1 MIMKKF
7 ITTILLAT
15 TALLVSANFSDSL
28 KMANEYYAANKI
40 NQAISTYE
48 HIVANGYESTALY
61 FNLGNAYYKNNDLVN
76 ALLNYE
82 RAKKLSPND
91 EDIQFNLDLAN
102 QFVIDKIEPLPRP
115 FFIKWGQ
122 SIVQMMNTDQWATF
136 SLITFIL
143 TLLFA
148 LGYVFLLTPGLKKA
162 SFTIGIVMLL
172 ISGAAFSIA
181 NKQKSI
187 SLHQFHA
194 IIFSPSVTVKA
205 SPNESSVDLFV
216 IHEGLKVEVL
226 KNHNSWLE
234 IKLEDGNRGW
244 VQKDVLKII

>member
-1 MIMKKF
+1 MKKF
-7 ITTILLAT
+7 ISTIILAT
-15 TALLVSANFSDSL
+15 TVLMVSANFSDSL
-28 KMANEYYAANKI
+28 KMANEYYASNKM
-40 NQAISTYE
+40 NQAITTYE
-48 HIVANGYESTALY
+48 QIVASGYESAALY

-82 RAKKLSPND
+82 RAKKLAPND
-91 EDIQFNLDLAN
+91 EDIQFNIDLAN

-115 FFIKWGQ
+115 FFIKWGH

-136 SLITFIL
+136 SLIAFIL
-143 TLLFA
+143 MLLFA
-148 LGYVFLLTPGLKKA
+148 LGYVFLLTPGLKKT
-162 SFTIGIVMLL
+162 SFIIGIVMLL
-172 ISGAAFSIA
+172 VSGAAFSIA
-181 NKQKSI
+181 NKQKSD
-187 SLHQFHA
+187 SKHQFQA

-226 KNHNSWLE
+226 KNHNTWLE